1 MMSHLLDDRDI
12 QERLVSG
19 LSPAPIASSS
29 SPRHEFEKG
38 RDLDRDLGK
47 AKGRDHDRDFEKARE
62 QAVDRDHD
70 RKRRH

>member
-1 MMSHLLDDRDI
+1 MSQYLYDDRED

-29 SPRHEFEKG
+29 SPKHEFEKG

-62 QAVDRDHD
+62 HARDRD
-70 RKRRH
+70 RKRSH